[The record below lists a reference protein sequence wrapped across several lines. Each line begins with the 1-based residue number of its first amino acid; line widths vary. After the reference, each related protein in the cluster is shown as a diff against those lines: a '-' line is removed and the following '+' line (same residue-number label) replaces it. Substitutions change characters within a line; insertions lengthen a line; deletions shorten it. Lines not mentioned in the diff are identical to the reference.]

1 MRTDYQCLLVE
12 QDGGVLTV
20 TMNRPEKLN
29 AFDNTMLQEL
39 TEVIEAA
46 AQDEAVRC
54 LVITGAGRAFG
65 SGQDLTTFAARSATA
80 GPFKVSQ
87 HLVSYHRLVF
97 AIRNA
102 PKPVVA
108 AVHGVA
114 AGISCNIAL
123 ACDMRIAA
131 DNARFI
137 EAFARI
143 GLVPDGG
150 GGFFLPR
157 LVGMGKDIE
166 KVGPRFMA
174 GPFAEGRGSL
184 HKVRIDTLMYSNVQT
199 QGAQRRAWLRQHAP
213 QHLEWC
219 AVLISHAL
227 QQRQEGASRSVL
239 VLGAGACTEVPLG
252 ELARASDEVMLAD
265 LDRTAI
271 QRGWDELASPVL
283 RKRVRLL
290 QCDMSDGISLNL
302 SRLIE
307 RQKWAALVAQ
317 GAEAVFDAAARC
329 LEECTVP

>member
-29 AFDNTMLQEL
+29 AFDDTMLREL
-39 TEVIEAA
+39 TEVVEAA

-65 SGQDLTTFAARSATA
+65 SGQDLTTFAARSAAA

-102 PKPVVA
+102 PKPVIA
-108 AVHGVA
+108 AVQGVA

-157 LVGMGKDIE
+157 LVGMGKAIE
-166 KVGPRFMA
+166 M
-174 GPFAEGRGSL
+174 S
-184 HKVRIDTLMYSNVQT
+184 
-199 QGAQRRAWLRQHAP
+199 
-213 QHLEWC
+213 
-219 AVLISHAL
+219 
-227 QQRQEGASRSVL
+227 
-239 VLGAGACTEVPLG
+239 
-252 ELARASDEVMLAD
+252 MLAD
-265 LDRTAI
+265 EVSGPEAERIGLVNKCVPLAEFESTTKAFAQRLAKGPTRSYALIKELIYTSMQVDLQTSLRLEGELQDKAFETADHREGVTAFL
-271 QRGWDELASPVL
+271 Q
-283 RKRVRLL
+283 KRP
-290 QCDMSDGISLNL
+290 
-302 SRLIE
+302 
-307 RQKWAALVAQ
+307 AQ
-317 GAEAVFDAAARC
+317 YTGH
-329 LEECTVP
+329 